1 MNLPLVQ
8 VVTILFIFTM
18 SCNNSNEEGNNA
30 APQRLAIPIK
40 TWDIISAIRH
50 DTSYF
55 TQGYEFYNGTL
66 LIGTGN
72 YGQSRLLKVEP
83 SSGKII
89 QQVKLND
96 KQFGEGLTVLND
108 TIYQL
113 TWKEHIVHIYNAKD
127 LKKIREAVLPTEG
140 WGATNDGSHLI
151 ISNGSNQLFYYE
163 PRGMTLIKKISVTEA
178 GVPAVNLNELEYAEG
193 YIYANQWQYN
203 YVLKIDPSTGDVVAK
218 YDFTEMVRNIEAQYP
233 YLDVKNN
240 AVLNGIA
247 YEPTTKRFYITG
259 KSWPLS
265 FEVEMTP

>member
-1 MNLPLVQ
+1 MNFPSVQ
-8 VVTILFIFTM
+8 VVITLFFFTM
-18 SCNNSNEEGNNA
+18 ACNNSTDEGDEPI
-30 APQRLAIPIK
+30 PQRPSVPLK
-40 TWDIISAIRH
+40 SWDIISAIRH

-55 TQGYEFYNGTL
+55 TQGYEFYNGSL

-72 YGQSRLLKVEP
+72 YGQSRLLKIEP
-83 SSGKII
+83 STGKVI
-89 QQVKLND
+89 QQIKLND
-96 KQFGEGLTVLND
+96 KEFGEGITVLND

-127 LKKIREAVLPTEG
+127 LKKIREVGLATEG
-140 WGATNDGSHLI
+140 WGAANDGTHII
-151 ISNGSNQLFYYE
+151 ISNGSNQLFFYE
-163 PRGMTLIKKISVTEA
+163 PQQLTLVKKISVTEG

-193 YIYANQWQYN
+193 FIYANQWQYN

-233 YLDVKNN
+233 YLDVKNY

-247 YEPTTKRFYITG
+247 YEPNTKRFYITG

-265 FEVEMTP
+265 FEVEMAP